1 MKTII
6 ITDSGCHLPANYI
19 EEYEIEVFP
28 FSILLNEASYLDG
41 VTITTQQIY
50 QAMRDGQTPTT
61 AQVNPMIMKETFLNH
76 ARKGNRC
83 LYIAFS
89 GAMSGTY
96 QTSLMV
102 AEEVKQLYPDFDLDI
117 IDSKGGALA
126 TGLVVLRAAEMA
138 QKGKNKEEIVRF
150 VQNQTAHM
158 EHIFTVDN
166 LDALYRGGRLSRTG
180 RLMGNILNIKPV
192 LHVENGRIG
201 LLQLVRGKKRALE
214 KIIAVMEARCAKDKS
229 QIIGIC
235 HADDLETAFQ
245 LKTMIEGKFGFDQFI
260 IDLIGGVLG
269 VHIGIGG
276 VGVFFANK
284 VFSPT

>member
-6 ITDSGCHLPANYI
+6 ITDSACALPENYT
-19 EEYEIEVFP
+19 EEFPIEVFP
-28 FSILLNEASYLDG
+28 FSILLNDTHYLDG
-41 VTITTQQIY
+41 ITISTQQIY
-50 QAMRDGQTPTT
+50 QAMKEGHAPTT
-61 AQVNPMIMKETFLNH
+61 AQVNPTIMKESFLNH
-76 ARKGNRC
+76 AQKGNRC
-83 LYIAFS
+83 IYIAFS

-96 QTSLMV
+96 QTSLLI
-102 AEEVKQLYPDFDLDI
+102 AEEVKQRFPDFDLDI
-117 IDSKGGALA
+117 IDSGGGALA

-138 QKGKNKEEIVRF
+138 QAGIDKKEIVQF
-150 VQNQTAHM
+150 ITNQTAHM

-180 RLMGNILNIKPV
+180 RLIGNILNIKPV
-192 LHVENGRIG
+192 LHVENGRIA

-214 KIIAVMEARCAKDKS
+214 KILAVMEARCAKVKS
-229 QIIGIC
+229 QIIGIA
-235 HADDLETAFQ
+235 HADDLETALQ
-245 LKTMIEGKFGFDQFI
+245 LKAMIEERFGFDRFI

-284 VFSPT
+284 TFCSP